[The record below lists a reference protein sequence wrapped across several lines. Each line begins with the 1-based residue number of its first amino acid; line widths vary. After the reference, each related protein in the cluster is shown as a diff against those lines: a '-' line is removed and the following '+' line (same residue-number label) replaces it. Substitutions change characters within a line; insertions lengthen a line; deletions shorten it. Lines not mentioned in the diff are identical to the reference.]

1 MAEPEDMIMPMLRT
15 IRDEMKTRFDGVDAR
30 LEKIEQR
37 LAKIESAQHPFKHAL
52 TADTL
57 MSKLVTGES
66 EPRIEALEA
75 EVAALKAKH

>member
-1 MAEPEDMIMPMLRT
+1 MIMPMLRT

-30 LEKIEQR
+30 SEKIEQR
-37 LAKIESAQHPFKHAL
+37 LANIESAQHLFKRAL

-66 EPRIEALEA
+66 EFRIEALEEA
-75 EVAALKAKH
+75 DLAALKAKH